1 LEDGK
6 DFLNII
12 TFRRWSLLGAGGEFV
27 GIIIAASSE
36 LVRWAQDCTV
46 RSKMSI
52 ATTRTP
58 EVPFFFVFPF
68 IKSDL

>member
-1 LEDGK
+1 
-6 DFLNII
+6 
-12 TFRRWSLLGAGGEFV
+12 LGAGGEFV